1 MVGAAVWVL
10 LEKIQFEACFSSS
23 SNKDFEFVRI
33 FKTAPESFR
42 KKISCTMIKNH
53 LTNLFKL
60 IEEIKSIYELVR

>member
-33 FKTAPESFR
+33 FKTAPESIR
-42 KKISCTMIKNH
+42 KKLPYTKN
-53 LTNLFKL
+53 LKITLKNQLQML
-60 IEEIKSIYELVR
+60 PI